1 MTTLSEVVTLPISAN
16 GGLGLEARR
25 KPIRK
30 GVGPSAPALVHALEK
45 RRLLLQTARV
55 LNEGVDDL
63 GVQRPPMQTGPRLEG
78 LDRIRR
84 QLADVHVGLSMSV
97 TIAGVEFD
105 HVVYDREADVLY
117 LQVGSPPQAAADF
130 DASPEGHYLRYD
142 ERGALMGVTIVN
154 ARAIFQ
160 REGKIPITLPEHR
173 VEANDLEGVLA
184 AA

>member
-1 MTTLSEVVTLPISAN
+1 MWETIDPDGRPVVLSRGAWRHILETHAELGVPADAVLEVVSNPDRRAPGRDSAELWFYKA
-16 GGLGLEARR
+16 G
-25 KPIRK
+25 K
-30 GVGPSAPALVHALEK
+30 GPSHWIKVVVTTSVVAAGS
-45 RRLLLQTARV
+45 RRLPS
-55 LNEGVDDL
+55 E
-63 GVQRPPMQTGPRLEG
+63 
-78 LDRIRR
+78 
-84 QLADVHVGLSMSV
+84 DVSMSV

-142 ERGALMGVTIVN
+142 QRGALMGITIVN

-173 VEANDLEGVLA
+173 VEANDLEGVLTA
-184 AA
+184 A